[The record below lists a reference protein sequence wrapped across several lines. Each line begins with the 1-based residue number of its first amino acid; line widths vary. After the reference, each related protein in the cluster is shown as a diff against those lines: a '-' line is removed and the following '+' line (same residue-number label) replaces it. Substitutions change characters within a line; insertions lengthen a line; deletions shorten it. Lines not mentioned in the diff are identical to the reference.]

1 MAGKG
6 RRRARE
12 AGGGTGRRG
21 RLVVVVESP
30 AKAKTI
36 GAWLG
41 PSCRVMATRGHVSDL
56 PSKAGSVKP
65 EDGFAMVTET
75 GRGAAR
81 TLGAIARALENAD
94 GLVLATDP
102 DREGEAIAWQVLD
115 WLTERDAIGGRR
127 VERATFH
134 EVTEEAVR
142 TALANPR
149 GIDMDLVAAWQAR
162 RALDYLVGY
171 GLSPVLWR
179 KLPGCRSAGR
189 VQSVA
194 LRLICEREAGIE
206 AFVPRRYWTVEAE
219 AAGKDGNGFAATLVR
234 LDGIAI
240 GEAGIEA
247 EAAARDAARRIREAP
262 FRAVAVER
270 DTLHR
275 PPNPPFA
282 TATLQLAAFRRLG
295 LGVGETMAIA
305 QRLYEGVDLGA
316 ETTGLITYPRT
327 DSTAMAGAAVARARA
342 AIAARFGADCVPA
355 RPRTFRAKRIR
366 PGARN
371 VQEAH
376 EAIRPTGFGRT
387 PEAVARH
394 LDRDAAGLYGLIW
407 RRALASQMAA
417 ARVDRVRIE
426 FAGEDGAV
434 ALAAEC
440 SAMVFDGHF
449 RLAPDHDPGI
459 RATAG
464 DGASGDTHAGGGA
477 LPKLRTGDRVT
488 VSAVHAERHAAA
500 PPQRHTEAGLVR
512 RLEEHGIGRPSTWAA
527 ILAVLQARGYAVL
540 HERRLLPTERG
551 RVLTAFLEHGF
562 GRWMDTGFTAAMEDD
577 LDRIA
582 AGALARQGMLE
593 GFWGPFEAALGEAGG
608 LTRKTVRAAVEA
620 RLDGFLFGPDGTD
633 PKRRRCPACGR
644 DTLELKLS
652 RYGPFVGCAAYPDCG
667 YRRSLSAAGAQE
679 DGYAGPRPL
688 GSDPDTETAVT
699 LRRGPTGWYV
709 QRGEHAGKPRIDAR
723 GKREGKAKPDRMSL
737 PPSLEPDDIDLAH
750 ALRLLALPRR
760 VGLHPETGEP
770 ILAGIGRY
778 GPWVRHAG
786 TYAAIPE
793 GEDVLDV
800 GINRAVALIA
810 DKEIRQSRA
819 RGPNRVL
826 RELGRHP
833 GDGAPV
839 RLKTGHYGP
848 FVAHRRRYASLPKD
862 LAPEDATLDAAVALL
877 ERR

>member
-1 MAGKG
+1 MAGSGQRRLQGGG
-6 RRRARE
+6 RRTQR
-12 AGGGTGRRG
+12 GGRY
-21 RLVVVVESP
+21 VVVVESP

-41 PSCRVMATRGHVSDL
+41 PPYRVMATRGHVRDL
-56 PSKAGSVKP
+56 PAKAGSVDP
-65 EDGFAMVTET
+65 GDGFSMVYET
-75 GRGAAR
+75 GKAAAR
-81 TLGAIARALENAD
+81 TLGAIARALENAE
-94 GLVLATDP
+94 GLILATDP

-142 TALANPR
+142 AALDNPR
-149 GIDMDLVAAWQAR
+149 GIDMDLVRAWQAR

-171 GLSPVLWR
+171 SLSPVLWR

-206 AFVPRRYWTVEAE
+206 AFVPRQYWTVEAE
-219 AAGKDGNGFAATLVR
+219 AAGKDGIGFAATLVR
-234 LDGIAI
+234 LDGTDV
-240 GEAGIEA
+240 GDAGIEA
-247 EAAARDAARRIREAP
+247 EAAARDAARRIREAR

-327 DSTAMAGAAVARARA
+327 DSTAMAGAAVAQARA
-342 AIAARFGADCVPA
+342 AIAERFGADCVPA

-371 VQEAH
+371 AQEAH

-417 ARVDRVRIE
+417 ARVERVHIE
-426 FAGEDGAV
+426 LAGEDGAV

-449 RLAPDHDPGI
+449 RL
-459 RATAG
+459 RAMEREDAG
-464 DGASGDTHAGGGA
+464 DAVADRGLPVFEAGEA
-477 LPKLRTGDRVT
+477 VT
-488 VSAVHAERHAAA
+488 VRAVRAERHVAA
-500 PPQRHTEAGLVR
+500 PPPRHTEAGLVR

-582 AGALARQGMLE
+582 AGALARRGMLE

-608 LTRKTVRAAVEA
+608 LTRKTVRAAIED
-620 RLDGFLFGPDGTD
+620 RLDAYLFGPDGAE
-633 PKRRRCPACGR
+633 PMRRRCPACGG

-652 RYGPFVGCAAYPDCG
+652 RYGPFVGCADYPDCA
-667 YRRSLSAAGAQE
+667 YRRSLGAAAAKE
-679 DGYAGPRPL
+679 DGYAGPRAL
-688 GSDPDTETAVT
+688 GADPDTGMAVT

-709 QRGEHAGKPRIDAR
+709 QRGERAGK
-723 GKREGKAKPDRMSL
+723 EKPDRMSL
-737 PPSLEPDDIDLAH
+737 PPSLEPDDIDLGL

-778 GPWVRHAG
+778 GPWVRHGG
-786 TYAAIPE
+786 TYAAIPD
-793 GEDVLDV
+793 GEDVLGV

-810 DKEIRQSRA
+810 DKEIRRSRA
-819 RGPNRVL
+819 RGPNTVL

-862 LAPEDATLDAAVALL
+862 LAPEDATLERAVALL
-877 ERR
+877 DGGGAGK

>member
-1 MAGKG
+1 MAGSGQRRLQGGG
-6 RRRARE
+6 RRTQR
-12 AGGGTGRRG
+12 GGRY
-21 RLVVVVESP
+21 VVVVESP

-41 PSCRVMATRGHVSDL
+41 PPYRVMATRGHVRDL
-56 PSKAGSVKP
+56 PAKAGSVDP
-65 EDGFAMVTET
+65 GDGFSMVYET
-75 GRGAAR
+75 GKAAAR
-81 TLGAIARALENAD
+81 TLGAIARALENAE
-94 GLVLATDP
+94 GLILATDP

-142 TALANPR
+142 AALDNPR
-149 GIDMDLVAAWQAR
+149 GIDMDLVRAWQAR

-171 GLSPVLWR
+171 SLSPVLWR

-206 AFVPRRYWTVEAE
+206 AFVPRQYWTVEAE
-219 AAGKDGNGFAATLVR
+219 AAAGDGVPFAATLVR
-234 LDGIAI
+234 LDGTAI
-240 GEAGIEA
+240 GETGMEE
-247 EAAARDAARRIREAP
+247 EAAARDAARRIREAR

-327 DSTAMAGAAVARARA
+327 DSTAMAGAAVAQARA
-342 AIAARFGADCVPA
+342 AIAERFGADCVPA

-371 VQEAH
+371 AQEAH

-417 ARVDRVRIE
+417 ARVERVRIE
-426 FAGEDGAV
+426 LAGEDGAV

-449 RLAPDHDPGI
+449 RL
-459 RATAG
+459 RAMEREDAG
-464 DGASGDTHAGGGA
+464 DAVADRGLPVFEAGEA
-477 LPKLRTGDRVT
+477 VT
-488 VSAVHAERHAAA
+488 VRAVRAERHVAA
-500 PPQRHTEAGLVR
+500 PPPRHTEAGLVR

-582 AGALARQGMLE
+582 AGALARRGMLE
-593 GFWGPFEAALGEAGG
+593 GFWGPFEAALGAAGG
-608 LTRKTVRAAVEA
+608 LTRKTVRAAIED
-620 RLDGFLFGPDGTD
+620 RLDAYLFGPDGAE
-633 PKRRRCPACGR
+633 PRRRRCPACGG

-652 RYGPFVGCAAYPDCG
+652 RYGPFVGCADYPDCA
-667 YRRSLSAAGAQE
+667 YRRSLGAAAAKE
-679 DGYAGPRPL
+679 DGYAGPRAL
-688 GSDPDTETAVT
+688 GADPDTGMAVT

-709 QRGEHAGKPRIDAR
+709 QRGERAGK
-723 GKREGKAKPDRMSL
+723 EKPDRMSL
-737 PPSLEPDDIDLAH
+737 PPSLEPDDLDLGL

-786 TYAAIPE
+786 TYAAIPD
-793 GEDVLDV
+793 GEDVLGV

-810 DKEIRQSRA
+810 DKEIRRSRA
-819 RGPNRVL
+819 RGPNTVL

-862 LAPEDATLDAAVALL
+862 LAPEDATLERAVALL
-877 ERR
+877 DGDGAGK

>member
-1 MAGKG
+1 MAGSGQRRLQGGG
-6 RRRARE
+6 RRTQR
-12 AGGGTGRRG
+12 GGRY
-21 RLVVVVESP
+21 VVVVESP

-41 PSCRVMATRGHVSDL
+41 PPYRVMATRGHVRDL
-56 PSKAGSVKP
+56 PARAGSVDP
-65 EDGFAMVTET
+65 GDGFSMVYET
-75 GRGAAR
+75 GKAAAR
-81 TLGAIARALENAD
+81 TLGAIARALENAE
-94 GLVLATDP
+94 GLILATDP

-142 TALANPR
+142 AALDNPR
-149 GIDMDLVAAWQAR
+149 GIDMDLVRAWQAR

-171 GLSPVLWR
+171 SLSPVLWR

-206 AFVPRRYWTVEAE
+206 AFVPRQYWTVEAE
-219 AAGKDGNGFAATLVR
+219 AAGKDGIGFAATLVR
-234 LDGIAI
+234 LDGTDV
-240 GEAGIEA
+240 GDAGIEA
-247 EAAARDAARRIREAP
+247 EAAARDAARRIREAR

-282 TATLQLAAFRRLG
+282 TATLQMAAFRRLG

-327 DSTAMAGAAVARARA
+327 DSTAMAGAAVAQARA
-342 AIAARFGADCVPA
+342 AIAERFGADCVPA

-371 VQEAH
+371 AQEAH

-387 PEAVARH
+387 PESVARH

-417 ARVDRVRIE
+417 ARVERVHIE
-426 FAGEDGAV
+426 LAGEDGAV
-434 ALAAEC
+434 ALVAEC

-449 RLAPDHDPGI
+449 RL
-459 RATAG
+459 RAMEREDAG
-464 DGASGDTHAGGGA
+464 DAVADRDLPVFEAGEA
-477 LPKLRTGDRVT
+477 VT
-488 VSAVHAERHAAA
+488 VCAVRAERHVAA
-500 PPQRHTEAGLVR
+500 PPPRHTEAGLVR

-608 LTRKTVRAAVEA
+608 LTRKTVRAAIED
-620 RLDGFLFGPDGTD
+620 RLDAYLFGPDGAE
-633 PKRRRCPACGR
+633 PMRRRCPACGG

-652 RYGPFVGCAAYPDCG
+652 RYGPFVGCADYPDCA
-667 YRRSLSAAGAQE
+667 YRRSLGAAAAKE
-679 DGYAGPRPL
+679 DGYAGPRAL
-688 GSDPDTETAVT
+688 GADPDTGMAVT

-709 QRGEHAGKPRIDAR
+709 QRGERAGK
-723 GKREGKAKPDRMSL
+723 EKPDRMSL
-737 PPSLEPDDIDLAH
+737 PPSLEPDDIDLGL

-786 TYAAIPE
+786 TYAAIPD
-793 GEDVLDV
+793 GEDVLGV

-810 DKEIRQSRA
+810 DKEIRRSRA
-819 RGPNRVL
+819 RGPNTVL

-862 LAPEDATLDAAVALL
+862 LAPEDATLERAVALL
-877 ERR
+877 DGDGAGK

>member
-1 MAGKG
+1 MAGSG
-6 RRRARE
+6 RRRLQ
-12 AGGGTGRRG
+12 GGGRRTQRGGRY
-21 RLVVVVESP
+21 VVVVESP

-41 PSCRVMATRGHVSDL
+41 PPYRVVATRGHVRDL
-56 PSKAGSVKP
+56 PAKAGSVDP
-65 EDGFAMVTET
+65 GDGFSMVYET
-75 GRGAAR
+75 GKAAAR
-81 TLGAIARALENAD
+81 TLGAIARALENAE
-94 GLVLATDP
+94 GLILATDP

-115 WLTERDAIGGRR
+115 WLTERNAIGARR

-142 TALANPR
+142 AALANPR
-149 GIDMDLVAAWQAR
+149 GIDMDLVRAWQAR

-219 AAGKDGNGFAATLVR
+219 AAGKDGIGFAATLVR
-234 LDGIAI
+234 LDGTAI

-247 EAAARDAARRIREAP
+247 EAAARDAALRIREAR

-327 DSTAMAGAAVARARA
+327 DSTAMAGTAVAQARA
-342 AIAARFGADCVPA
+342 VIAERFGADCVPA

-371 VQEAH
+371 AQEAH

-426 FAGEDGAV
+426 LAGEDDAV
-434 ALAAEC
+434 ALAAEGT
-440 SAMVFDGHF
+440 ARVFDGHF
-449 RLAPDHDPGI
+449 RL
-459 RATAG
+459 RAAAG
-464 DGASGDTHAGGGA
+464 DGASGDEGAGGGD
-477 LPKLRTGDRVT
+477 LPTLRTGDRVT
-488 VSAVHAERHAAA
+488 VSAVRAERHVAA
-500 PPQRHTEAGLVR
+500 PPERHTEAGLVR

-582 AGALARQGMLE
+582 AGALARRGMLE

-608 LTRKTVRAAVEA
+608 LTRKTVRAAIED
-620 RLDGFLFGPDGTD
+620 RLDEYLFGPDGAE
-633 PKRRRCPACGR
+633 PGRRRCPACGGDR
-644 DTLELKLS
+644 LELKLS
-652 RYGPFVGCAAYPDCG
+652 RYGPFVGCADYPDCA
-667 YRRSLSAAGAQE
+667 YRRSLSAAAAKE
-679 DGYAGPRPL
+679 DGYAGPRNL
-688 GSDPDTETAVT
+688 GSDPDTGTDVT

-709 QRGEHAGKPRIDAR
+709 QRGERAGK
-723 GKREGKAKPDRMSL
+723 EKPDRMSL
-737 PPSLEPDDIDLAH
+737 PPSLEPDDIDLGL

-778 GPWVRHAG
+778 GPWVRHG
-786 TYAAIPE
+786 ETYAAIPD
-793 GEDVLDV
+793 GEDVLAV

-810 DKEIRQSRA
+810 DKEIRRSRA
-819 RGPNRVL
+819 RGPNTVL

-833 GDGAPV
+833 RDGAPV

-848 FVAHRRRYASLPKD
+848 FVAHRRRYASVPKD
-862 LAPEDATLDAAVALL
+862 LAPEDVTLDAAVALL
-877 ERR
+877 ERAAGG

>member
-6 RRRARE
+6 MRRARE
-12 AGGGTGRRG
+12 VGGGTGRRG

-41 PSCRVMATRGHVSDL
+41 PSCRVLATRGHVSDL

-81 TLGAIARALENAD
+81 TLGAIARALAGAD

-115 WLTERDAIGGRR
+115 WLTERDAIGDRR

-142 TALANPR
+142 AALDNPR
-149 GIDMDLVAAWQAR
+149 GVDMDLVQAWQAR

-206 AFVPRRYWTVEAE
+206 AFVPRQYWTVEAE
-219 AAGKDGNGFAATLVR
+219 AAAKDGVSFAATLVR
-234 LDGIAI
+234 LDGTAI
-240 GEAGIEA
+240 GETGMAG
-247 EAAARDAARRIREAP
+247 EAAARKAAGRIREAR

-305 QRLYEGVDLGA
+305 QRLYEGVELGA
-316 ETTGLITYPRT
+316 ETAGLITYPRT
-327 DSTAMAGAAVARARA
+327 DSSAMARAAVAQARA
-342 AIAARFGADCVPA
+342 AIAERFGADCVPA
-355 RPRTFRAKRIR
+355 RARTFRTR
-366 PGARN
+366 ARN
-371 VQEAH
+371 AQEAH

-387 PEAVARH
+387 PESVARH

-417 ARVDRVRIE
+417 ARVERVRIE
-426 FAGEDGAV
+426 LAGEDGAV

-449 RLAPDHDPGI
+449 RLAPDRDPGV
-459 RATAG
+459 RATEGRDPGDAG
-464 DGASGDTHAGGGA
+464 TAGRGLPA
-477 LPKLRTGDRVT
+477 LEAGEEVT
-488 VSAVHAERHAAA
+488 VRAVRAERHVAA
-500 PPQRHTEAGLVR
+500 PPERHTEAGLVR

-540 HERRLLPTERG
+540 HERRLVPTERG
-551 RVLTAFLEHGF
+551 RVLAAFLEHGF
-562 GRWMDTGFTAAMEDD
+562 GPWMDYGFTAAMEDD

-593 GFWGPFEAALGEAGG
+593 GFWAPFEAALGEAGG
-608 LTRKTVRAAVEA
+608 LTRKTVRAAIEA
-620 RLDGFLFGPDGTD
+620 RLDAHLFGSDGTD
-633 PKRRRCPACGR
+633 PKRRRCPACGG
-644 DTLELKLS
+644 DTLELKLG
-652 RYGPFVGCAAYPDCG
+652 RYGPFVGCADYPDCG
-667 YRRSLSAAGAQE
+667 YRRSLSAAAAKE
-679 DGYAGPRPL
+679 DGYAGPRAL
-688 GSDPDTETAVT
+688 GSDPGTGMAVT

-709 QRGEHAGKPRIDAR
+709 QRGERA
-723 GKREGKAKPDRMSL
+723 GKAKPDRMSL
-737 PPSLEPDDIDLAH
+737 PPPLGPDDIDLGL

-786 TYAAIPE
+786 SYAAIPD
-793 GEDVLDV
+793 GDVLDV

-810 DKEIRQSRA
+810 DAEIRRSRA

-862 LAPEDATLDAAVALL
+862 LDAEDVTLDAAAALL
-877 ERR
+877 ERQDAPGG

>member
-1 MAGKG
+1 M
-6 RRRARE
+6 R
-12 AGGGTGRRG
+12 
-21 RLVVVVESP
+21 VVVVESP

-41 PSCRVMATRGHVSDL
+41 SSYRVMATRGHVRDL
-56 PSKAGSVKP
+56 PAKAGSVDP
-65 EDGFAMVTET
+65 GDGFSMVYET
-75 GRGAAR
+75 GKAAAR
-81 TLGAIARALENAD
+81 TLGAIARALENAE
-94 GLVLATDP
+94 GLILATDP

-115 WLTERDAIGGRR
+115 WLTERNAIGGRR

-142 TALANPR
+142 AALDNPR
-149 GIDMDLVAAWQAR
+149 GIDMDLVRAWQAR

-194 LRLICEREAGIE
+194 LRLICEREVGIE

-219 AAGKDGNGFAATLVR
+219 AAGKDGIGFAATLVR
-234 LDGIAI
+234 LDGTAI

-247 EAAARDAARRIREAP
+247 EAAAREAARRIREAP
-262 FRAVAVER
+262 FRAVIVER
-270 DTLHR
+270 DTLRR
-275 PPNPPFA
+275 PANPPFA
-282 TATLQLAAFRRLG
+282 TATLQLAASRRLG

-327 DSTAMAGAAVARARA
+327 DSTAMAGTAVAQARKV
-342 AIAARFGADCVPA
+342 IAEQFGADCVPA

-366 PGARN
+366 PVARSA
-371 VQEAH
+371 QEAH

-417 ARVDRVRIE
+417 ARVERVRIE
-426 FAGEDGAV
+426 LAGEDGAV

-440 SAMVFDGHF
+440 SARVFDGHF
-449 RLAPDHDPGI
+449 RL
-459 RATAG
+459 RAAAG
-464 DGASGDTHAGGGA
+464 DGASGDEGAGGGD
-477 LPKLRTGDRVT
+477 LPTLRTGDRVT
-488 VSAVHAERHAAA
+488 VRAVRAERHVAA
-500 PPQRHTEAGLVR
+500 PPERHTEAGLVR
-512 RLEEHGIGRPSTWAA
+512 GLEERGIGRPSTWAA
-527 ILAVLQARGYAVL
+527 IIAVLQARGYAVL

-551 RVLTAFLEHGF
+551 RVLAAFLEHGF
-562 GRWMDTGFTAAMEDD
+562 GRWMDYGFTAAMEDD

-608 LTRKTVRAAVEA
+608 LTRKTVRAAIED
-620 RLDGFLFGPDGTD
+620 RLDRYLFGPDGAD
-633 PKRRRCPACGR
+633 RQRRRCPACGGDR
-644 DTLELKLS
+644 LELKLS
-652 RYGPFVGCAAYPDCG
+652 RYGPFVGCADYPDCA
-667 YRRSLSAAGAQE
+667 YRRSLSAAAAKE
-679 DGYAGPRPL
+679 DGYAGPRNI
-688 GSDPDTETAVT
+688 GSDPGTGTDVS

-709 QRGEHAGKPRIDAR
+709 QRGERAGK
-723 GKREGKAKPDRMSL
+723 EKPDRMSL
-737 PPSLEPDDIDLAH
+737 PPSLEPDDLDLGL

-760 VGLHPETGEP
+760 VGPHPETGAP

-778 GPWVRHAG
+778 GPWVRHG
-786 TYAAIPE
+786 ETYAAIP
-793 GEDVLDV
+793 GDEDVLAV

-810 DKEIRQSRA
+810 DKEIRQSRV
-819 RGPNRVL
+819 RGPNTVL

-833 GDGAPV
+833 RDGAPV

-848 FVAHRRRYASLPKD
+848 FVAHRRRYASVPKD
-862 LAPEDATLDAAVALL
+862 LAPEDVTLDAAVALL

>member
-1 MAGKG
+1 MAASGQRRLQGGG
-6 RRRARE
+6 RRTQR
-12 AGGGTGRRG
+12 GGRY
-21 RLVVVVESP
+21 VVVVESP

-41 PSCRVMATRGHVSDL
+41 PPYRVMATRGHVRDL
-56 PSKAGSVKP
+56 PAKAGSVDP
-65 EDGFAMVTET
+65 GDGFSMVYET
-75 GRGAAR
+75 GKAAAR
-81 TLGAIARALENAD
+81 TLGAIARALENAE
-94 GLVLATDP
+94 GLILATDP

-142 TALANPR
+142 AALDNPR
-149 GIDMDLVAAWQAR
+149 GIDMDLVRAWQAR

-171 GLSPVLWR
+171 SLSPVLWR

-194 LRLICEREAGIE
+194 LHLICEREAGIE
-206 AFVPRRYWTVEAE
+206 AFVPRQYWTVEAE
-219 AAGKDGNGFAATLVR
+219 AAAGDGVPFAATLVR
-234 LDGIAI
+234 LDGTAI
-240 GEAGIEA
+240 GETGMEE
-247 EAAARDAARRIREAP
+247 EAAARDAARRIREAR

-327 DSTAMAGAAVARARA
+327 DSTAMAGAAVAQARA
-342 AIAARFGADCVPA
+342 AIAERFGADCVPA
-355 RPRTFRAKRIR
+355 RPRSFRAKRIR

-371 VQEAH
+371 AQEAH

-417 ARVDRVRIE
+417 ARVERVRIE
-426 FAGEDGAV
+426 LAGEDGAV

-449 RLAPDHDPGI
+449 RLRGMERED
-459 RATAG
+459 AG
-464 DGASGDTHAGGGA
+464 DAVADRGLPVFEAGEA
-477 LPKLRTGDRVT
+477 VT
-488 VSAVHAERHAAA
+488 VRAVRAERHVAA
-500 PPQRHTEAGLVR
+500 PPPRHTEAGLVR

-582 AGALARQGMLE
+582 AGALARRGMLE

-608 LTRKTVRAAVEA
+608 LTRKTVRAAIED
-620 RLDGFLFGPDGTD
+620 RLDAYLFGPDGAE
-633 PKRRRCPACGR
+633 PRRRRCPACGG

-652 RYGPFVGCAAYPDCG
+652 RYGPFVGCADYPDCA
-667 YRRSLSAAGAQE
+667 YRRSLSAAAAKE
-679 DGYAGPRPL
+679 DGYAGPRAL
-688 GSDPDTETAVT
+688 GADPDTGMAVT

-709 QRGEHAGKPRIDAR
+709 QRGERAGK
-723 GKREGKAKPDRMSL
+723 EKPDRMSL
-737 PPSLEPDDIDLAH
+737 PPSLEPDDLDLGL

-786 TYAAIPE
+786 TYAAIPD
-793 GEDVLDV
+793 GEDVLAV

-819 RGPNRVL
+819 RGPNTVL

-833 GDGAPV
+833 RDGAPV

-862 LAPEDATLDAAVALL
+862 LAPEDATLERAVALL
-877 ERR
+877 DGGGAGK

>member
-1 MAGKG
+1 MAGSGQRRLQGGG
-6 RRRARE
+6 RRTQR
-12 AGGGTGRRG
+12 GGRY
-21 RLVVVVESP
+21 VVVVESP

-41 PSCRVMATRGHVSDL
+41 PPYRVMATRGHVRDL
-56 PSKAGSVKP
+56 PAKAGSVDP
-65 EDGFAMVTET
+65 GDGFSMVYET
-75 GRGAAR
+75 GKAAAR
-81 TLGAIARALENAD
+81 TLGAIARALENAE
-94 GLVLATDP
+94 GLILATDP

-142 TALANPR
+142 AALDNPR
-149 GIDMDLVAAWQAR
+149 GIDMDLVRAWQAR

-171 GLSPVLWR
+171 SLSPVLWR

-194 LRLICEREAGIE
+194 LHLICEREAGIE
-206 AFVPRRYWTVEAE
+206 AFVPRQYWTVEAE
-219 AAGKDGNGFAATLVR
+219 AAAGDGVPFAATLVR
-234 LDGIAI
+234 LDGTAI
-240 GEAGIEA
+240 GETGMEE
-247 EAAARDAARRIREAP
+247 EAAARDAARRIREAR

-327 DSTAMAGAAVARARA
+327 DSTAMAGTAVAQARA
-342 AIAARFGADCVPA
+342 VIAERFGADCVPA

-371 VQEAH
+371 AQEAH

-417 ARVDRVRIE
+417 ARVERVRIE
-426 FAGEDGAV
+426 LAGEDGAV

-449 RLAPDHDPGI
+449 RLRGMERED
-459 RATAG
+459 AG
-464 DGASGDTHAGGGA
+464 DAVADRGLPVFEAGEA
-477 LPKLRTGDRVT
+477 VT
-488 VSAVHAERHAAA
+488 VRAVRAERHVAA
-500 PPQRHTEAGLVR
+500 PPPRHTEAGLVR

-582 AGALARQGMLE
+582 AGALARRGMLE

-608 LTRKTVRAAVEA
+608 LTRKTVRAAIED
-620 RLDGFLFGPDGTD
+620 RLDAYLFGPDGAE
-633 PKRRRCPACGR
+633 PRRRRCPACGG

-652 RYGPFVGCAAYPDCG
+652 RYGPFVGCADYPDCA
-667 YRRSLSAAGAQE
+667 YRRSLSAAAAKE
-679 DGYAGPRPL
+679 DGYAGPRAL
-688 GSDPDTETAVT
+688 GADPDTGMAVT

-709 QRGEHAGKPRIDAR
+709 QRGERAGK
-723 GKREGKAKPDRMSL
+723 EKPDRMSL
-737 PPSLEPDDIDLAH
+737 PPSLEPDDLDLGL

-786 TYAAIPE
+786 TYAAIPD
-793 GEDVLDV
+793 GEDVLAV

-819 RGPNRVL
+819 RGPNTVL

-833 GDGAPV
+833 RDGAPV

-862 LAPEDATLDAAVALL
+862 LAPEDATLERAVALL
-877 ERR
+877 DGGGAGK